1 MKISRHLHRRTA
13 VKKML
18 STLALLLILAALAG
32 LSARYSV
39 QFDITSNDRNSLSS
53 VSQNVL
59 NSLDGAVEIKA
70 YIKKDPAL
78 RAQISQLI
86 ARYQKHK
93 TDFTLTFIDPD
104 TQPDKVRELAIPTT
118 GALFV
123 EYQKRSQRIGYLDES
138 TLTQALLQLASAD
151 EHWITFLSGHGERSP
166 DGHANFD
173 LSRFSEE
180 LAQRNIRTQILN
192 LAEMPAIPDNSA
204 LLVIAGPHAALLPGE
219 MTLITD
225 YIRQGGSLLWLTD
238 PDNPPLP
245 ELEQILGIKKL
256 PGTVLDA
263 SAGLYGIND
272 PRFILVSRYSSHPV
286 TQKFN
291 TLTLYPIASAWSQLE
306 ENTFNSEALLKS
318 SVKSWTETGTING
331 ETRFD
336 ADSDEHDG
344 PLTLAYALSRKH
356 NNDSQQRI
364 IVIGDGDFLANSYL
378 DNVGNLDL
386 GIRLINWL
394 IDDERAIVIPSK
406 NAQDKNLELSSL
418 SVAIIGFSFL
428 IIIPLMLITAGLMI
442 WRKSKK

>member
-180 LAQRNIRTQILN
+180 LAQRNIRTQILIW
-192 LAEMPAIPDNSA
+192 LKCPPFPTTRPYWSSPVPMP
-204 LLVIAGPHAALLPGE
+204 HCC
-219 MTLITD
+219 
-225 YIRQGGSLLWLTD
+225 
-238 PDNPPLP
+238 
-245 ELEQILGIKKL
+245 
-256 PGTVLDA
+256 
-263 SAGLYGIND
+263 
-272 PRFILVSRYSSHPV
+272 
-286 TQKFN
+286 
-291 TLTLYPIASAWSQLE
+291 
-306 ENTFNSEALLKS
+306 
-318 SVKSWTETGTING
+318 
-331 ETRFD
+331 
-336 ADSDEHDG
+336 
-344 PLTLAYALSRKH
+344 
-356 NNDSQQRI
+356 
-364 IVIGDGDFLANSYL
+364 
-378 DNVGNLDL
+378 
-386 GIRLINWL
+386 
-394 IDDERAIVIPSK
+394 RAK
-406 NAQDKNLELSSL
+406 
-418 SVAIIGFSFL
+418 
-428 IIIPLMLITAGLMI
+428 
-442 WRKSKK
+442 